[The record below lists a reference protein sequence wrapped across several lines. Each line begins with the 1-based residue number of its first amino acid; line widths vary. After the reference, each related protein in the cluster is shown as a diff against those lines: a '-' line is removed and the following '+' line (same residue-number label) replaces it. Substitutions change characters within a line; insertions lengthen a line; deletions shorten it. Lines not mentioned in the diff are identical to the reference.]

1 MYAGAT
7 MGVVACFMYNQ
18 LKSSS
23 FHAKVLSLSQ
33 KDAIRVLFD
42 QYATTQPDGSK
53 KISIE
58 GVRALMGSV
67 SEEKVLV
74 GVLYIK
80 KIMNIYFY

>member
-1 MYAGAT
+1 MYAGAAI
-7 MGVVACFMYNQ
+7 GVTAYFIYNQ
-18 LKSSS
+18 SKSSS

-42 QYATTQPDGSK
+42 QYATTQSDGSI

-74 GVLYIK
+74 GVIK
-80 KIMNIYFY
+80 QE